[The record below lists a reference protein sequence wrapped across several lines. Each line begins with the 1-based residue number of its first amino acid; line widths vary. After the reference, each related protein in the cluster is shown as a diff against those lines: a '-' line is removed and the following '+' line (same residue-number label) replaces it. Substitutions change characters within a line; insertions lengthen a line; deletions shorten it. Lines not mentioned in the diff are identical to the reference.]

1 MRDWPSHRPDTRGRL
16 ARVER
21 MIEQYRHAKGRR
33 LQQRAM
39 ALWKKL
45 EARRA
50 LGRFEQPLERV
61 H

>member
-1 MRDWPSHRPDTRGRL
+1 MTDCPGDPPDRRGRL

-21 MIEQYRHAKGRR
+21 MIEQYRLAKGRR
-33 LQQRAM
+33 LQRRAIAM
-39 ALWKKL
+39 WKKL

-50 LGRFEQPLERV
+50 LARFEQPLERV

>member
-1 MRDWPSHRPDTRGRL
+1 MTDWSSDQPDTRGRL

-21 MIEQYRHAKGRR
+21 MIEQYRLAKQRR
-33 LQQRAM
+33 LERRAIT
-39 ALWKKL
+39 LWKKF

>member
-1 MRDWPSHRPDTRGRL
+1 MTDWPSDRPDTGGRL

-33 LQQRAM
+33 LQRRAIAM
-39 ALWKKL
+39 WKKL

-50 LGRFEQPLERV
+50 LARFEQPLERV

>member
-1 MRDWPSHRPDTRGRL
+1 MRDWPSDRTDPRGRR

-21 MIEQYRHAKGRR
+21 MIEQYRLAKGRR
-33 LQQRAM
+33 LQRRAI
-39 ALWKKL
+39 ALWRKI

>member
-1 MRDWPSHRPDTRGRL
+1 MTDWPSDRPDIRGRR

-21 MIEQYRHAKGRR
+21 MIEQYRLAKGRR
-33 LQQRAM
+33 LQRRAIV
-39 ALWKKL
+39 LWKKI